1 MISTVTGLAYT
12 ANGVPIKMAL
22 SVLPIYGIY
31 ALTHLLCAA
40 IRLQPLGVCCR
51 SHGSAAAACDEIS
64 GTAAEHDRGNHHH
77 WLV

>member
-12 ANGVPIKMAL
+12 ANGVPIKLAFA
-22 SVLPIYGIY
+22 VLPIYGIY
-31 ALTHLLCAA
+31 ALAHLLFAA
-40 IRLQPLGVCCR
+40 ISSSCWESV
-51 SHGSAAAACDEIS
+51 AEVS